1 MRKEH
6 PGRVDMRG
14 DENALQPLL
23 GRLTG
28 TSMASIEMEELP
40 SAVPATESWLLNSLG
55 DDNPLGL

>member
-1 MRKEH
+1 M
-6 PGRVDMRG
+6 DMRG

>member
-1 MRKEH
+1 
-6 PGRVDMRG
+6 VDMRG
-14 DENALQPLL
+14 GENALQPPL